1 MLARLREARLALPLL
16 LSIPVLALLL
26 GLGTWQWQRKAWKEA
41 LLATIAE
48 RAAAAPRDW
57 STLSRLDCRAPGEP
71 DPGLSCQYVR
81 ARLDG
86 TFDHT
91 RERHVFVAL
100 PASAG
105 DRGGPGYYVFTPFR
119 PTGAAYDI
127 VVNRGFVP
135 EAMKSAAGRT
145 PGQIAGPTSIEGIV
159 RRAQSR
165 ATFDARD
172 DAARNIYF
180 VRDPVELGL
189 VPAASPVATSGAPA
203 GGPFGE
209 AARRWFYLDLAAPTP
224 PAGLPRPAPGPAAL
238 TNRHL
243 EYALTWWGLA
253 ATFIA
258 ILAAFVRQRLH
269 HAGR

>member
-1 MLARLREARLALPLL
+1 MLARLRETRLILPLL
-16 LSIPVLALLL
+16 LSVPVLTILL

-48 RAAAAPRDW
+48 RAKAAPRDW
-57 STLSRLDCRAPGEP
+57 MALSRLDCRAPGEP

-81 ARLDG
+81 ARLEG

-105 DRGGPGYYVFTPFR
+105 SAGGPGYFVLTPFR
-119 PTGAAYDI
+119 PSGAAYDI

-135 EAMKSAAGRT
+135 EATKQPAAR
-145 PGQIAGPTSIEGIV
+145 PAGQIAGPVPIEGIV
-159 RRAQSR
+159 RRAQIR
-165 ATFDARD
+165 GTFDARD

-189 VPAASPVATSGAPA
+189 VPAAAAAAASAS
-203 GGPFGE
+203 GPFGE
-209 AARRWFYLDLAAPTP
+209 LSRRWFYIDLAAPAP
-224 PAGLPRPAPGPAAL
+224 PGGLPRPAPGPAAL
-238 TNRHL
+238 SNRHL

-258 ILAAFVRQRLH
+258 ILAAFVRQRLRP
-269 HAGR
+269 ADR

>member
-1 MLARLREARLALPLL
+1 MLARLRDARLVLALL
-16 LSIPVLALLL
+16 LSIPVLGLLL

-48 RAAAAPRDW
+48 RATAAPRDW
-57 STLSRLDCRAPGEP
+57 SGLSRLDCRAPGEP

-100 PASAG
+100 PAAAG
-105 DRGGPGYYVFTPFR
+105 FQGGPGYYVFTPFH
-119 PTGAAYDI
+119 PAGAAYDI

-135 EAMKSAAGRT
+135 EAMKPAAGRAA
-145 PGQIAGPTSIEGIV
+145 GQIAGPVSIEGIV
-159 RRAQSR
+159 RRAQAR

-180 VRDPVELGL
+180 VRDPVALGL
-189 VPAASPVATSGAPA
+189 VPAASQVATSGVPA
-203 GGPFGE
+203 GGPFSE
-209 AARRWFYLDLAAPTP
+209 ASRRWFYLDLAAPAP
-224 PAGLPRPAPGPAAL
+224 PGGLPRPAPGPAAL
-238 TNRHL
+238 SNRHL

-258 ILAAFVRQRLH
+258 ILAAFVRQRLR
-269 HAGR
+269 HAAR

>member
-1 MLARLREARLALPLL
+1 MLARLREARLILALL
-16 LSIPVLALLL
+16 LSIPVLAILL

-48 RAAAAPRDW
+48 RAAAALRDW
-57 STLSRLDCRAPGEP
+57 SELSRLDCRAPGEP

-91 RERHVFVAL
+91 RERHLFVAL
-100 PASAG
+100 PAAAG
-105 DRGGPGYYVFTPFR
+105 FPGGPGYLVFTPFR

-135 EAMKSAAGRT
+135 EAAKPAGGRAA
-145 PGQIAGPTSIEGIV
+145 GQIAGPTSIEGIV
-159 RRAQSR
+159 RRAQAR

-180 VRDPVELGL
+180 VRDPVALGL
-189 VPAASPVATSGAPA
+189 VPAAAAVAAAQASS

-209 AARRWFYLDLAAPTP
+209 VSRRWFYLDLAAPAP
-224 PAGLPRPAPGPAAL
+224 PGGLPRPAPGPASL
-238 TNRHL
+238 SNRHL

-253 ATFIA
+253 ATFIV
-258 ILAAFVRQRLH
+258 ILTAFVRQRLRLV
-269 HAGR
+269 AR

>member
-1 MLARLREARLALPLL
+1 MLARLRDARLLLPLL
-16 LSIPVLALLL
+16 LSIPVLGLLL

-57 STLSRLDCRAPGEP
+57 SELSRLDCRAPGEP

-81 ARLDG
+81 ARLEG
-86 TFDHT
+86 AFDHT

-100 PASAG
+100 PASTG

-119 PTGAAYDI
+119 PAGAAYDI

-135 EAMKSAAGRT
+135 EAMKPVAGRAA
-145 PGQIAGPTSIEGIV
+145 GQIAGPVSIEGIV
-159 RRAQSR
+159 RRAQAR

-172 DAARNIYF
+172 DAARNTYF

-189 VPAASPVATSGAPA
+189 VPAATAPA
-203 GGPFGE
+203 GPPSGGPFSE
-209 AARRWFYLDLAAPTP
+209 AARRWFYLDLAAPAP
-224 PAGLPRPAPGPAAL
+224 PGGLPRPAPGPAAL

-258 ILAAFVRQRLH
+258 ILAAFVRQRLRH
-269 HAGR
+269 SHR